1 MYIHVQEPGQGVH
14 GARQQDGIIQ
24 DINRHA
30 AVVMEG
36 LPDAQ
41 AQQQTAEE
49 VAQAVHVARQ
59 VDTKPLQPG
68 VSVLHI
74 RSGGCAQCTTN
85 CIAWSNQQQSCMHFE
100 HLCAVADLAVCHFAD
115 LCYMRLQLLAIF
127 TIMESV
133 LMSSRSTRS
142 LPVNNLCCSSDT
154 AAGQHMLTHICI

>member
-1 MYIHVQEPGQGVH
+1 MYTHVQEPGQGVH

-49 VAQAVHVARQ
+49 VAQAVQVARQ
-59 VDTKPLQPG
+59 VDIKTLLLG

-74 RSGGCAQCTTN
+74 RSGKRVQCTAC
-85 CIAWSNQQQSCMHFE
+85 CIA
-100 HLCAVADLAVCHFAD
+100 
-115 LCYMRLQLLAIF
+115 
-127 TIMESV
+127 
-133 LMSSRSTRS
+133 
-142 LPVNNLCCSSDT
+142 
-154 AAGQHMLTHICI
+154 

>member
-49 VAQAVHVARQ
+49 VAQAVRVARQ
-59 VDTKPLQPG
+59 VDIKTLLLG

-74 RSGGCAQCTTN
+74 RSGRCVQCA
-85 CIAWSNQQQSCMHFE
+85 SCGM
-100 HLCAVADLAVCHFAD
+100 A
-115 LCYMRLQLLAIF
+115 
-127 TIMESV
+127 
-133 LMSSRSTRS
+133 
-142 LPVNNLCCSSDT
+142 
-154 AAGQHMLTHICI
+154 

>member
-1 MYIHVQEPGQGVH
+1 MQEPGQGVH

-49 VAQAVHVARQ
+49 VAQAVRVARQ
-59 VDTKPLQPG
+59 VNIKTLLLG

-74 RSGGCAQCTTN
+74 RPGGCAPCTTC
-85 CIAWSNQQQSCMHFE
+85 CIA
-100 HLCAVADLAVCHFAD
+100 
-115 LCYMRLQLLAIF
+115 
-127 TIMESV
+127 
-133 LMSSRSTRS
+133 
-142 LPVNNLCCSSDT
+142 
-154 AAGQHMLTHICI
+154 